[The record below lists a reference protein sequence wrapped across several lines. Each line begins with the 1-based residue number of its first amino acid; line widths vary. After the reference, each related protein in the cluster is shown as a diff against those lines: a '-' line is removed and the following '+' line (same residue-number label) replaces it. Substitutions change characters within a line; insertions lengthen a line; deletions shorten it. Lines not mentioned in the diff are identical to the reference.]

1 MTTISKEDKEK
12 AKELLDIIEEAS
24 AELGIYL
31 EKNPKTGA
39 IDIVN
44 SELVIVDEDI
54 HFDGEKQMMVS
65 RSILKDL
72 GVTK

>member
-44 SELVIVDEDI
+44 SE
-54 HFDGEKQMMVS
+54 Q
-65 RSILKDL
+65 
-72 GVTK
+72 

>member
-24 AELGIYL
+24 AELGMYL
-31 EKNPKTGA
+31 EKNPKTGE

-44 SELVIVDEDI
+44 SELVKVDEDVY
-54 HFDGEKQMMVS
+54 FDGDKQMMVS
-65 RSILKDL
+65 RNTLKDL
-72 GVTK
+72 GISE

>member
-1 MTTISKEDKEK
+1 MTLITKEDKEK

-24 AELGIYL
+24 ARLGMYL

-44 SELVIVDEDI
+44 SEFVKVDEDV
-54 HFDGEKQMMVS
+54 HFDGEKQMIVS
-65 RSILKDL
+65 KNTLEDL
-72 GVTK
+72 GVTE

>member
-24 AELGIYL
+24 AELGMYL
-31 EKNPKTGA
+31 EKNPKTGG

-44 SELVIVDEDI
+44 SELVKVDEDVY
-54 HFDGEKQMMVS
+54 FDGDKQMMVS
-65 RSILKDL
+65 RNTLKDL
-72 GVTK
+72 GISE